1 MKRTRASLGIVLSGL
16 VLTAAAIGGCSSDNS
31 SGSPTGTGGTGG
43 AGGGSTKCTVGM
55 QLIFSPAYSAYD
67 GINTYKVPIIALDIT
82 EPVKWSASDATM
94 VDLTP
99 DAVDFGDAGALP
111 GRGVMVQTRK
121 AGKVTITASA
131 GSACGQTELTITDG
145 TPALRQIGSDRYNN
159 GVAISFDG
167 GRTPACTNC
176 HGATSNTMFF
186 DVQHT
191 PQQTGGYTDQDIID
205 IFTKGQKP
213 PGGGCRAI
221 SCGVWNS
228 FHKWDAT
235 EDETKGIVLYL
246 RSLEPSPQGPLDFGG
261 GSRDG
266 G

>member
-1 MKRTRASLGIVLSGL
+1 LI
-16 VLTAAAIGGCSSDNS
+16 LTAVAMGGCSSDNA
-31 SGSPTGTGGTGG
+31 GVTPPGAGGTTGG
-43 AGGGSTKCTVGM
+43 AGGGGSQCTVGM
-55 QLIFSPAYSAYD
+55 QLVFSPAYSAYD
-67 GINTYKVPIIALDIT
+67 GVNTYKVPVIALDVT
-82 EPVKWSASDATM
+82 ETVKWTASDPSK

-111 GRGVMVQTRK
+111 GRGVMVTTRSP
-121 AGKVTITASA
+121 GKVIIRATA
-131 GSACGQTELTITDG
+131 GSACGQTELTISDG

-191 PQQTGGYTDQDIID
+191 PQQTGGYTDEDLIN

-221 SCGVWNS
+221 NCGVWSS

-235 EDETKGIVLYL
+235 EEETKGIVLYL

-261 GSRDG
+261 RRDG